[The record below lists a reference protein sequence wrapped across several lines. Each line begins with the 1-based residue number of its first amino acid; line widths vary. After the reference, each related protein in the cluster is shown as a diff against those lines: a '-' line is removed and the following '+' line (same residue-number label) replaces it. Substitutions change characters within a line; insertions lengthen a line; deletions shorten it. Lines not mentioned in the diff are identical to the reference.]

1 MGRNLIL
8 AALLTAVCAA
18 CASAPPVQ
26 EMSDARQAIRAA
38 ESALGPG
45 YAVPL
50 RSARA
55 LLERAQLQ
63 LEAGAYAEAREY
75 AIEARKEALRAR
87 DLADNPQL
95 RP

>member
-1 MGRNLIL
+1 MHARRS
-8 AALLTAVCAA
+8 VRPR
-18 CASAPPVQ
+18 AP
-26 EMSDARQAIRAA
+26 
-38 ESALGPG
+38 
-45 YAVPL
+45 
-50 RSARA
+50 SARA

-87 DLADNPQL
+87 DQADNPQL